1 MGEGPSTCGGLYME
15 FWLLAQNWWR
25 SVPPLADSKSRSLL
39 TKDVAG
45 NFPFNIWQQIN
56 HVSHRH
62 TLTPHQFI
70 GEEGDVWNTWWEQPS
85 FSLSAFSF
93 IFLCQ
98 FCTSTVPLIVLVSSC
113 LKKNP
118 IGSNALQ
125 LKTYLTKG
133 QEKESGK
140 FWLFIRSGDGHQVF
154 QQSPYITSD
163 HALARPRFKGG
174 QLFFII
180 EHLKRNHLRWRCITF
195 SRFCNF
201 LTVFGQSCNKWIF
214 FGVWTIKM
222 GSFPLGCDTTYYRM
236 ARSSAADNVNWDE
249 GVTSDPLISYM

>member
-1 MGEGPSTCGGLYME
+1 ME
-15 FWLLAQNWWR
+15 ACTWLLAQNWWR

-98 FCTSTVPLIVLVSSC
+98 FCTSTVQLIVLVSSC
-113 LKKNP
+113 LKKNQ

-174 QLFFII
+174 QLFYHWTSKKKSSAMEMYYVF
-180 EHLKRNHLRWRCITF
+180 TF
-195 SRFCNF
+195 M
-201 LTVFGQSCNKWIF
+201 QF
-214 FGVWTIKM
+214 FDCFWTILPQM
-222 GSFPLGCDTTYYRM
+222 DILWGLNY
-236 ARSSAADNVNWDE
+236 
-249 GVTSDPLISYM
+249 